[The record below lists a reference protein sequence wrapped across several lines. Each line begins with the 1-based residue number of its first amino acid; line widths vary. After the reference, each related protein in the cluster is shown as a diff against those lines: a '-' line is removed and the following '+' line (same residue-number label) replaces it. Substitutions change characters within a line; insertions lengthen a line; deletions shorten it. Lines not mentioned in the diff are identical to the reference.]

1 MERNEAKRNDTVQ
14 PNPQHVGCPQAFS
27 LSYLLSLFLFK
38 STYFKISSL
47 QRMGGLSAIGV
58 QRGKICVD

>member
-1 MERNEAKRNDTVQ
+1 MHNQ
-14 PNPQHVGCPQAFS
+14 LLQAFS

-47 QRMGGLSAIGV
+47 QRMGGLSTMGI
-58 QRGKICVD
+58 QRGKICID